1 MMRVLI
7 VKTSA
12 LGDVIHAL
20 PVIDYLQQVVPDVE
34 IDWVVEDRC
43 RQILAGHPGISH
55 LHVIHTR
62 KWKKH
67 PFSRET
73 WREIREFRDILR
85 HRNYDLVF
93 DIQGNLK
100 SGFLSWFSGAGDRI
114 GFTGDALQESAN
126 LFFTTRQVSLRKH
139 DYHVTDRSL
148 RLASVPF
155 GKDYRDFTLS
165 SFIPISSEHAA
176 TATVLLS
183 TLSDG
188 LVFLF
193 QHGTTWSTKLWH
205 DEGWIELGR
214 RLHAE
219 YPNSAILINWGS
231 DEEKKRAEKIAL
243 SVGGVIRPLPWLTI
257 GELAA
262 LIGKV
267 DLVIGGDSG
276 PVHIAAALG
285 TPTVSLYRATDPRRN
300 GPRGGHHVII
310 QSPLHC
316 RVCLRKE
323 CDRDRQCR
331 ESITVEAVLKGVET
345 ALEL

>member
-1 MMRVLI
+1 MRVLI

-20 PVIDYLQQVVPDVE
+20 PVIDYLRQVVPDVE

-43 RQILAGHPGISH
+43 RQILVGHPGISY

-85 HRNYDLVF
+85 QRNYELVF

-100 SGFLSWFSGAGDRI
+100 SGLLSWLSGAGDRI

-126 LFFTTRQVSLRKH
+126 LFFTTRQVPLRKN
-139 DYHVTDRSL
+139 DYHVTDRAL
-148 RLASVPF
+148 RVVSAPF
-155 GKDYRDFTLS
+155 GKDYREFTLS
-165 SFIPISSEHAA
+165 SFIPISTEDAA

-183 TLSDG
+183 TLADG

-219 YPNSAILINWGS
+219 YPNSSVLINWGS
-231 DEEKKRAEKIAL
+231 EEEKERAEKIAR
-243 SVGGVIRPLPWLTI
+243 SVGGDIRPLPWMTI
-257 GELAA
+257 GELVA

-267 DLVIGGDSG
+267 DMVIGGDSG
-276 PVHIAAALG
+276 PVHMAAAVG
-285 TPTVSLYRATDPRRN
+285 TPTVSFFRASDPRRN
-300 GPRGGHHVII
+300 GPRGDHHVII

-316 RVCLRKE
+316 RVCQRKE

-331 ESITVEAVLKGVET
+331 ESITVEALLKGVESV
-345 ALEL
+345 LGR